1 MKRRSLF
8 LSIAAGLL
16 VSGISARDA
25 RASNVPLP
33 TGLESLLPAGAT
45 ATVVGAETLTFSNFT
60 FSSTSTPPGSEASPA
75 NIQVSAFT
83 SLPNETGI
91 SFTGTLNAPINTLV
105 DVAISYIV
113 TAPAGQLLTDAF
125 LGSTGG
131 PNGGVGTGT
140 YSIQETLVNPL
151 TGATVSQLLA
161 GSSSPSDTVTF
172 GGVQSILV
180 TKDISIMGGS
190 TGETLSFVQQAFS
203 STGGTT
209 TPEPASWALLG
220 IGMTGFLAFRRLFKK
235 HAVA

>member
-16 VSGISARDA
+16 VSGISALDA

-83 SLPNETGI
+83 ALTNETGL

-140 YSIQETLVNPL
+140 YSIQETLATLN
-151 TGATVSQLLA
+151 GATIAQLLA
-161 GSSSPSDTVTF
+161 GSSSPNDTVTF
-172 GGVQSILV
+172 AGVQSILV

-190 TGETLSFVQQAFS
+190 TGETLSVVQQAFS